1 MKRKLK
7 ISMIP
12 TSTYG
17 DNVRSLMKPE
27 EWNILRSYIYA
38 KAGYICE
45 ICGDKGTEHP
55 VECHEVWKLLYKTKK
70 QKLVRL
76 ESLCPMCH
84 KVIHFGRTSI
94 LGEYDEA
101 VRHLRKVNKWS
112 DTQAFNHIDKKF
124 IERESISRVNWK
136 VDISFAINLLKKIRK
151 EANVNIIVEGNKIT
165 MQSIESAASNI

>member
-1 MKRKLK
+1 
-7 ISMIP
+7 
-12 TSTYG
+12 
-17 DNVRSLMKPE
+17 V
-27 EWNILRSYIYA
+27 
-38 KAGYICE
+38 
-45 ICGDKGTEHP
+45 
-55 VECHEVWKLLYKTKK
+55 
-70 QKLVRL
+70 
-76 ESLCPMCH
+76 H